1 MTEPAITLELLGGV
15 ELRGPDRGD
24 ADRVLVQPK
33 LVALLAY
40 LAIRG
45 AGGRFQRRD
54 QLVALL
60 WPELDQAHARTALR
74 KAVHAIRG
82 ALGAHVLVSRGDE
95 ELALPEELLVCDAV
109 EFRNDVDRGA
119 LTEALDR
126 YRDDLMPGFHL
137 GDCAAFDR
145 WLDAERTEL
154 RERAG
159 AAALALAQLFE
170 KDSAMSGASRWARR
184 AARFSW
190 DDERVLRR
198 AMGLLDRAG
207 DRSGALRLYDEFKQ
221 RLKADFSADPSA
233 ETMALVRQLQT

>member
-1 MTEPAITLELLGGV
+1 VADPSITLELLGGV
-15 ELRGPDRGD
+15 ELRGVDRD
-24 ADRVLVQPK
+24 AADRLLVQPK
-33 LVALLAY
+33 LVALLVY

-74 KAVHAIRG
+74 KAVHAIRA
-82 ALGAHVLVSRGDE
+82 ALGAQLLLSRGDE
-95 ELALPEELLVCDAV
+95 ELAVAEGAMVCDAV
-109 EFRNDVDRGA
+109 AFRADVDTGE
-119 LTEALDR
+119 LTRALDR

-137 GDCAAFDR
+137 TDCAAFER
-145 WLDAERTEL
+145 WLEAERTAL

-190 DDERVLRR
+190 DDERTLRR
-198 AMGLLDRAG
+198 AMGLLERAG
-207 DRSGALRLYDEFKQ
+207 DRSGALRLYDEFAQ
-221 RLKADFSADPSA
+221 RLKADFSAEPSP
-233 ETMALVRQLQT
+233 ETAALVRQLQG